1 MSATSITMLLN
12 QNSLSYTGDKVKA
25 DGYYGQTDG
34 VHTVSVSLTNFQGR
48 IHIEATL
55 ATDPVEA
62 DWFPI
67 YLSSGNSWKQYPV
80 TNDPSGSND
89 LGDTI
94 TEAWTFRANLL
105 WLRARVDRSALDP
118 VPTSYDAG
126 IHGTVDKIL
135 LNL

>member
-1 MSATSITMLLN
+1 VA
-12 QNSLSYTGDKVKA
+12 
-25 DGYYGQTDG
+25 
-34 VHTVSVSLTNFQGR
+34 
-48 IHIEATL
+48 
-55 ATDPVEA
+55 A

-67 YLSSGNSWKQYPV
+67 YLSSGNSFKQYPV

-89 LGDTI
+89 LGDTV

-118 VPTSYDAG
+118 VPGSYDAAL
-126 IHGTVDKIL
+126 HGTVDKIL